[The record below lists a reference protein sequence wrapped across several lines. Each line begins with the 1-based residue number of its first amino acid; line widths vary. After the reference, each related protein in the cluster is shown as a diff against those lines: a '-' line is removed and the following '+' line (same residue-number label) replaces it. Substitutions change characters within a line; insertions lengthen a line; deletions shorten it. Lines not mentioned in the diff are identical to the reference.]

1 MEGKWSGAIT
11 MDKFYLITN
20 PLKDKNNEVTEEI
33 RHYIEQNGK
42 TCHLSKKDG
51 EGYIL
56 PGSVPG
62 DAQCAIVVGGD
73 GTLIRAARELSG
85 TALPIL
91 GVNMGTLGYLAE
103 VERSNVRGALDR
115 LFRDDVDVE
124 ERMMLKGRVG
134 VTFSHTALNDIV
146 VSREGGLR
154 LVHFHVYVNGVLLNS
169 YQADGII
176 ISTPTGT
183 TGYNLS
189 AGGPIV
195 EPTASMFVITPIC
208 SHSLNASSVV
218 LSGEDLIEVEIG
230 EGRYGGV
237 EHACVTFDGARTVSV
252 TTGNRVLVAKA
263 ADTTRLLKL
272 GKESFMKTMREKMK
286 GN

>member
-1 MEGKWSGAIT
+1 

-20 PLKDKNNEVTEEI
+20 PLKDPDNKVTEEI
-33 RHYIEQNGK
+33 KAYIEKNGK
-42 TCHLSKKDG
+42 QCHLSKKDAD
-51 EGYIL
+51 GYII
-56 PGSVPG
+56 PGSIPK

-73 GTLIRAARELSG
+73 GTLIRVAGELSG

-103 VERSNVRGALDR
+103 VERSNVRAALDR
-115 LFRDDVDVE
+115 LFADDADIE
-124 ERMMLKGRVG
+124 ERMMLLGSVG
-134 VTFSHTALNDIV
+134 EDFSHTALNDIV
-146 VSREGGLR
+146 VIREGGLR
-154 LVHFHVYVNGVLLNS
+154 LVHFHVYVNGELLNS

-189 AGGPIV
+189 AGGPVV

-218 LSGEDLIEVEIG
+218 LSGEDAIEVEIG
-230 EGRYGGV
+230 EGRYGGM
-237 EHACVTFDGARTVSV
+237 EHACVTFDGAKTLPLK
-252 TTGNRVLVAKA
+252 TADRVRVCKA

-272 GKESFMKTMREKMK
+272 GKESFMKIMREKMK

>member
-1 MEGKWSGAIT
+1 
-11 MDKFYLITN
+11 MDIFYLITN
-20 PLKDKNNEVTEEI
+20 PLKDQDNKVTEEI
-33 RHYIEQNGK
+33 RAYIEQCGK
-42 TCHLSKKDG
+42 VCHLSEKD
-51 EGYIL
+51 EDGYIL
-56 PGSVPG
+56 PGSIPK

-124 ERMMLKGRVG
+124 ERMMLLGSVG
-134 VTFSHTALNDIV
+134 ETFSDTALNDIV
-146 VSREGGLR
+146 VTREGGLR
-154 LVHFHVYVNGVLLNS
+154 LVHFHVYVNGALLNS

-189 AGGPIV
+189 AGGPVV

-218 LSGEDLIEVEIG
+218 LSGEDTIEVEVG
-230 EGRYGGV
+230 EGRYGGT
-237 EHACVTFDGARTVSV
+237 ERACVTVDGAKTLPLKTADRVSV
-252 TTGNRVLVAKA
+252 QKA
-263 ADTTRLLKL
+263 AATTRLIKL
-272 GKESFMKTMREKMK
+272 GKESFMKIMREKMK

>member
-1 MEGKWSGAIT
+1 
-11 MDKFYLITN
+11 MDEFYLITN
-20 PLKDKNNEVTEEI
+20 PLKDQNNEVTEEI
-33 RHYIEQNGK
+33 RAYIEQRGK
-42 TCHLSKKDG
+42 VCHLSKKDE

-56 PGSVPG
+56 PGSIPKNV
-62 DAQCAIVVGGD
+62 QCAIVVGGD

-103 VERSNVRGALDR
+103 VERSNVKDALDR

-124 ERMMLKGRVG
+124 ERMMLVGRVG
-134 VTFSHTALNDIV
+134 ETFSHTALNDIV

-169 YQADGII
+169 YQADGVI

-189 AGGPIV
+189 AGGPVV

-218 LSGEDLIEVEIG
+218 LSGRDRIEVEIG

-237 EHACVTFDGARTVSV
+237 EHACVTFDGAKTLSMRTGERVSI
-252 TTGNRVLVAKA
+252 RKA
-263 ADTTRLLKL
+263 SDTTRLLKL
-272 GKESFMKTMREKMK
+272 GKESFMKIMREKMK